1 MSLQVLLVFWAQICL
16 WGGFSETLNATD
28 LLTKESKIPLLY
40 LLDIW
45 HWHFQWLLQRAL
57 KSTMHSNGMVNLV
70 NKFFEMQQI
79 DALRPLG
86 YIHRAGQQIPSE
98 VTGKD
103 LNTESWF
110 LEIIDRLLNMGSFM
124 SLGWKMFNC
133 WK

>member
-1 MSLQVLLVFWAQICL
+1 MVLVLLVFWAQICL

-45 HWHFQWLLQRAL
+45 LLLQRAL

-79 DALRPLG
+79 DARRPLG
-86 YIHRAGQQIPSE
+86 YIHRAGQQVPS
-98 VTGKD
+98 
-103 LNTESWF
+103 
-110 LEIIDRLLNMGSFM
+110 
-124 SLGWKMFNC
+124 
-133 WK
+133 

>member
-1 MSLQVLLVFWAQICL
+1 
-16 WGGFSETLNATD
+16 
-28 LLTKESKIPLLY
+28 
-40 LLDIW
+40 
-45 HWHFQWLLQRAL
+45 
-57 KSTMHSNGMVNLV
+57 MHSNGMVNLV

-79 DALRPLG
+79 DALRSLG
-86 YIHRAGQQIPSE
+86 YIHRAGQQIPSG

-110 LEIIDRLLNMGSFM
+110 LEIIARLLNMGSFM